1 MNFRCFSP
9 WGMLTRKG
17 CLEPILWNILW
28 KFAYCAVDV
37 RLLPIRY
44 RLQKIQ
50 INMRP
55 IGSDKQQLYLNFL
68 YFFLLLMW
76 NFEIEMTEDR
86 ARLYS
91 CHKHRQLY
99 RCTCIT
105 YSIFENITIKKNVQR
120 LIFSICH
127 KIYIWTELVDFL
139 QLRHV
144 QLWQLRNT
152 PKLYLHRNKKKLC
165 KKQFYVKF
173 ESPSR

>member
-1 MNFRCFSP
+1 
-9 WGMLTRKG
+9 MLTRKG

-91 CHKHRQLY
+91 CHKHRL
-99 RCTCIT
+99 
-105 YSIFENITIKKNVQR
+105 ENNFIGVHVLHTR
-120 LIFSICH
+120 YL
-127 KIYIWTELVDFL
+127 KIL
-139 QLRHV
+139 QLKKLLKDFFFYHLSYTYTFKSCWLTFFNNVTFNYDSHV
-144 QLWQLRNT
+144 IHINYT
-152 PKLYLHRNKKKLC
+152 CTVTSNFSVKKKKLC
-165 KKQFYVKF
+165 
-173 ESPSR
+173 

>member
-1 MNFRCFSP
+1 
-9 WGMLTRKG
+9 MLTRKG

-120 LIFSICH
+120 LILAFVIRYTFEPSWLTFFNYATFNYDSYVIHLNYTCTVT
-127 KIYIWTELVDFL
+127 KKNCVKNNFMLNL
-139 QLRHV
+139 
-144 QLWQLRNT
+144 N
-152 PKLYLHRNKKKLC
+152 LHHDNII
-165 KKQFYVKF
+165 
-173 ESPSR
+173 

>member
-1 MNFRCFSP
+1 
-9 WGMLTRKG
+9 
-17 CLEPILWNILW
+17 
-28 KFAYCAVDV
+28 
-37 RLLPIRY
+37 
-44 RLQKIQ
+44 
-50 INMRP
+50 
-55 IGSDKQQLYLNFL
+55 
-68 YFFLLLMW
+68 
-76 NFEIEMTEDR
+76 MTEDR

-152 PKLYLHRNKKKLC
+152 PKLNLHRNKKKLC

-173 ESPSR
+173 ESPSRKYYLILTVYCCFKDYIYFPLIQSDVKSWTSYWVLTFRLITELPKHFSLWCFKII

>member
-1 MNFRCFSP
+1 
-9 WGMLTRKG
+9 MLTRKG

-91 CHKHRQLY
+91 CHKHRLENNFTGVHVLHTRYLKILQFKKMFKDLFLAFVIRY
-99 RCTCIT
+99 TFEPSWLTFFNYATFNYDSYVIHLNYTCTVT
-105 YSIFENITIKKNVQR
+105 KKNCVKNNFM
-120 LIFSICH
+120 LN
-127 KIYIWTELVDFL
+127 L
-139 QLRHV
+139 
-144 QLWQLRNT
+144 N
-152 PKLYLHRNKKKLC
+152 LHHDNII
-165 KKQFYVKF
+165 
-173 ESPSR
+173 